1 MPLAQLN
8 GVLTTNESFDLGLRL
23 RTLRL
28 NKGFTL
34 RGLARRAGCSAS
46 FLSQIELN
54 QGSPTVANLQK
65 ICRALQFPV
74 SDVLREEV
82 RLQEPQMVR
91 ISSESNPIAMRW
103 HKAQLRY
110 VLAQSIPAQFTML
123 VLKLE
128 PGAEIPERSANRSI
142 NELAVVLNGEVEL
155 RVGGQAFRLAGQQ
168 GLYFNLSSSHQWK
181 NVGTAMAEILMV
193 NSHAFHLFEQ
203 EEEDAAWTRRRRRH
217 VAA

>member
-1 MPLAQLN
+1 MEDP
-8 GVLTTNESFDLGLRL
+8 FDLGTRL

-65 ICRALQFPV
+65 ICRALQFPI
-74 SDVLREEV
+74 SDVLREESKLPEPQVV
-82 RLQEPQMVR
+82 RLG
-91 ISSESNPIAMRW
+91 SETNPIAMRW
-103 HKAQLRY
+103 HRAQLRY
-110 VLAQSIPAQFTML
+110 VLSEDIPAQFTML

-128 PGAEIPERSANRSI
+128 PGAEIPERAANRSI
-142 NELAVVLNGEVEL
+142 NELAVVLNGEVEM
-155 RVGGQAFRLAGQQ
+155 RVDGQVLHLTSKQ
-168 GLYFNLSSSHQWK
+168 GIYFNLASMHQWK
-181 NVGTAMAEILMV
+181 NIGDTQAEILMV

-203 EEEDAAWTRRRRRH
+203 EVEDAAWTRRRRN
-217 VAA
+217 VEA

>member
-1 MPLAQLN
+1 MKSSL
-8 GVLTTNESFDLGLRL
+8 DLGSRL
-23 RTLRL
+23 RSLRL

-65 ICRALQFPV
+65 ICEALQFPI
-74 SDVLREEV
+74 SDVLREES
-82 RLQEPQMVR
+82 RAQPPQVVELG
-91 ISSESNPIAMRW
+91 SESNPIAMRW

-110 VLAQSIPAQFTML
+110 VLSQPIPAQFTML

-128 PGAEIPERSANRSI
+128 AGAEIPERSANRSI
-142 NELAVVLNGEVEL
+142 NELAVVLKGEVEL
-155 RVGGQAFRLAGQQ
+155 RLDGQVFRLESRQ
-168 GLYFNLSSSHQWK
+168 GLYFNLSTTHQWR
-181 NVGTAMAEILMV
+181 NIGSSLAEILMV

-203 EEEDAAWTRRRRRH
+203 EVEDAAWTRRRRH
-217 VAA
+217 MAA

>member
-1 MPLAQLN
+1 MDD
-8 GVLTTNESFDLGLRL
+8 SFDLGLRI

-65 ICRALQFPV
+65 ICRALQLPI
-74 SDVLREEV
+74 SDVLR
-82 RLQEPQMVR
+82 QEPPLLEPYRVQLD
-91 ISSESNPIAMRW
+91 SQNNPIAMRW

-110 VLAQSIPAQFTML
+110 VLSQQTPAQFTML

-128 PGAEIPERSANRSI
+128 AGAEIPQRSASRSI
-142 NELAVVLNGEVEL
+142 HELAIVLSGDVEL
-155 RVGGQAFRLAGQQ
+155 RVVDKVFLLSGKQ
-168 GLYFNLSSSHQWK
+168 GIYFNLSAAHQWR
-181 NVGTAMAEILMV
+181 NSGTTTAEILMV

-203 EEEDAAWTRRRRRH
+203 EVEDAAWTRRRRH

>member
-1 MPLAQLN
+1 MDGN
-8 GVLTTNESFDLGLRL
+8 FNLGLRL
-23 RTLRL
+23 RTLRM

-65 ICRALQFPV
+65 ICRALQLPI
-74 SDVLREEV
+74 SDVLRDEEK
-82 RLQEPQMVR
+82 LPEPYVVQLEG
-91 ISSESNPIAMRW
+91 ESNPIAMRW

-110 VLAQSIPAQFTML
+110 VLSQQVPSQFTML

-128 PGAEIPERSANRSI
+128 PGADVPPRSASRAI
-142 NELAVVLNGEVEL
+142 HELAIVLAGEVEL
-155 RVGGQAFRLAGQQ
+155 HINEQVFRLSSKQ
-168 GLYFNLSSSHQWK
+168 GIYFNLSSMHQWR
-181 NVGTAMAEILMV
+181 NVSAVEAEILMV

-203 EEEDAAWTRRRRRH
+203 EEEDAAWTRRRRH
-217 VAA
+217 VAVE